1 MPLLLLLLIGVP
13 VIEIALFIE
22 IGGYIGLWPTLAAIL
37 VTAVVGAMLVRAQGL
52 ATLARAQTEL
62 DSGRLPVKQ
71 LFDGVCILVAG
82 AFLLTPGFMTDAL
95 GLALLIP
102 GLRLVIGR
110 ALMKMVADRKG
121 FRMHV
126 HGTGYSSGPDGP
138 IVDGEFED
146 VTRPNEPEEPPR
158 RLDPGDRPN
167 QGKR

>member
-62 DSGRLPVKQ
+62 DAGRLPVKQ

-82 AFLLTPGFMTDAL
+82 ALLLT
-95 GLALLIP
+95 I
-102 GLRLVIGR
+102 
-110 ALMKMVADRKG
+110 
-121 FRMHV
+121 H
-126 HGTGYSSGPDGP
+126 HG
-138 IVDGEFED
+138 
-146 VTRPNEPEEPPR
+146 
-158 RLDPGDRPN
+158 
-167 QGKR
+167 GKRAETCCSRRDSERTCHPPQRSVAQLTSRDS